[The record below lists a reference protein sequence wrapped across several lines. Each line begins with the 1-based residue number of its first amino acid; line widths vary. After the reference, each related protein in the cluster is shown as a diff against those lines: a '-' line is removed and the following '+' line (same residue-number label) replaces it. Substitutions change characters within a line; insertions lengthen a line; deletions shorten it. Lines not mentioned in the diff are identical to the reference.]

1 MSDIDINEEIGKMN
15 IKSIYD
21 TVTLR
26 HPCSHNQFLTHLDL
40 TLRTLMSQFGMK
52 YVISGDSYCIPR
64 SIEDDI
70 PVFDEY
76 YAAAVDNILFLLTG
90 DGDRKTDYV
99 AESSDAYKTVWSKLA
114 KGKKIV
120 GGGYSYV

>member
-1 MSDIDINEEIGKMN
+1 MN

-26 HPCSHNQFLTHLDL
+26 QPCSHGQFLSHLDL
-40 TLRTLMSQFGMK
+40 TVRTLMSQFGMK
-52 YVISGDSYCIPR
+52 YVISGESYGIPR
-64 SIEDDI
+64 TVEDDI

-76 YAAAVDNILFLLTG
+76 YTSIVDNILFLLTG

-99 AESSDAYKTVWSKLA
+99 AESADAYKTVWSRFA
-114 KGKKIV
+114 KEKRLV
-120 GGGYSYV
+120 GRGYSYV